1 MARSRP
7 AKSQGNGEDGKDTS
21 STPARRARQGGDS
34 GSRRN
39 QPQARQRQ
47 APPKQGSVTK
57 AVQAERKSSRFLS
70 DMIAELRK
78 VQWPTR
84 NQLMQ
89 STAVVLVVVV
99 IVVVYLWALD
109 SVIEPIINALF

>member
-7 AKSQGNGEDGKDTS
+7 AKSQGNGKDGKDTS
-21 STPARRARQGGDS
+21 STPARRARQGGD

-39 QPQARQRQ
+39 QPQSRQRQ

-57 AVQAERKSSRFLS
+57 AVQAERRGSRFFS
-70 DMIAELRK
+70 DMVAELRK

-84 NQLMQ
+84 NQLLQ
-89 STAVVLVVVV
+89 STAVVILVVV
-99 IVVVYLWALD
+99 IVVIYLWAVD
-109 SVIEPIINALF
+109 SVVSRAVDAIF